1 MSAVPAAQAAGKTV
15 AIMQP
20 TFLPWIGYFAL
31 IDRVDLFVFLDDVQF
46 DKRSWQQRN
55 RILTAQGPLWLTVPV
70 LTKGRR
76 DQTIAEVQISPDP
89 KFPASL
95 LRTVESA
102 YGKAPHFSRVFPDFA
117 AILESHDG
125 QLCTLNLALINWL
138 ASAFGIET
146 PVVRSSGTP
155 VASAKADRL
164 AELCLAHGATR
175 YLSPPGSKAYLDE
188 SNAFAQAGIDLAYF
202 EYEHPTYGQSDK
214 AFQPYMSALDLLL
227 HAGPDSL
234 AILRSGVK
242 T

>member
-1 MSAVPAAQAAGKTV
+1 MSALPTPHAAGKTV

-31 IDRVDLFVFLDDVQF
+31 MDRVDLFVFLDDVQF

-76 DQTIAEVQISPDP
+76 DQTIADVAISPDP
-89 KFPASL
+89 KFPDAM

-102 YGKAPHFSRVFPDFA
+102 YGKASYFDRHFPEFA
-117 AILESHDG
+117 AIMTGHDG
-125 QLCTLNLALINWL
+125 GLCSLNLALVNWL
-138 ASAFGIET
+138 AGAFGIDT
-146 PVVRSSGTP
+146 PAVRASATP
-155 VASAKADRL
+155 VASRKADRL
-164 AELCLAHGATR
+164 AELCLAHGAEH

-188 SNAFAQAGIDLAYF
+188 SDAFERAGINLDYF
-202 EYEHPTYGQSDK
+202 AYEHPAYRQGGKT
-214 AFQPYMSALDLLL
+214 FEPYMSALDLLF

-234 AILRSGVK
+234 AVLRSGV
-242 T
+242 TA